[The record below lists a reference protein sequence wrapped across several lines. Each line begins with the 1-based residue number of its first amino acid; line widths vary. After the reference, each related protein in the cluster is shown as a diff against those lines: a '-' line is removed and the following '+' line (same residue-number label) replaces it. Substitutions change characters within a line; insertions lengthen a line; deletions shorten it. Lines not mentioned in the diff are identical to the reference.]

1 MSSDLN
7 GVGQTQQ
14 NQSQP
19 QNNGQQQTQQAPAQN
34 QPQQTQQPSTPQ
46 FNILP
51 VNPQTGRVEQPQQTQ
66 QPSQQQ
72 SQADQFSAF
81 RQSVAASLGV
91 SLNDVPSDPA
101 ALTQIVSG
109 GWQAAQKLRQMEQQ
123 GTQQQPPAQTQQQ
136 APNPLQ
142 PKQMASGWERLVA
155 KNAQGVY
162 EPIHPNFQSV
172 AADANYNE
180 GVYIQRNNALNQGQ
194 MLPEQQQSVK
204 EIVAQQLAKEREE
217 LRASMFMEAN
227 ESKLYELNPDG
238 SRRQQVNAQGQLEPV
253 PSELGIEMRN
263 AAQEIQ
269 QSGAQF
275 QSQHDL
281 AKYALKIAEGRLKI
295 KQAQA
300 QQSNGTAGNGPPSQ
314 AQPQYNDLAGLLR
327 NHTQSGNQGGGNMN
341 TVQQPHQMGG
351 RDARADWRST
361 LAQMP
366 DNLNGWDY
374 LNTVI
379 RN

>member
-19 QNNGQQQTQQAPAQN
+19 QNNGQQQSQQAPAQN

-72 SQADQFSAF
+72 AQSDQFSAF
-81 RQSVAASLGV
+81 RQSVATSLGV

-101 ALTQIVSG
+101 ALTQIVHG

-123 GTQQQPPAQTQQQ
+123 GTQPQQPAQTQQQ

-142 PKQMASGWERLVA
+142 PKQMAPGWERMVV
-155 KNAQGVY
+155 KNQQTGVF
-162 EPIHPNFQSV
+162 EPVHPNFQSV

-253 PSELGIEMRN
+253 ASELGIEMRN
-263 AAQEIQ
+263 AAQEIVS
-269 QSGAQF
+269 SGAQF

-300 QQSNGTAGNGPPSQ
+300 QQNNGTGNGPPSQ

-341 TVQQPHQMGG
+341 TVPQQRSVGDL
-351 RDARADWRST
+351 RTEYRST
-361 LAQMP
+361 LAQLP
-366 DNLNGWDY
+366 DNLNGVDY
-374 LNTVI
+374 LDFI
-379 RN
+379 FKR